1 MEPQKREQQKCLR
14 ANKWQL
20 IYLAH
25 FIKNLEPNNN
35 NKIRPKHKFWSK
47 DDDCKFNCKQM
58 QPRTIIILD

>member
-1 MEPQKREQQKCLR
+1 MEPKKSEQRKRLR

-47 DDDCKFNCKQM
+47 DDDFKFNCKQM